1 MKLLQCMDRKCSTRN
16 GTIELHEN
24 ILPKY
29 DKETL
34 IASQLPHCPY
44 CKEILRPN
52 VSMFGDYDFYG
63 KPYEYSRKKMEKWI
77 DNIVKNNE
85 KLVILEIGCGINPH
99 SLRMNNGVMM
109 SGE

>member
-1 MKLLQCMDRKCSTRN
+1 
-16 GTIELHEN
+16 
-24 ILPKY
+24 
-29 DKETL
+29 
-34 IASQLPHCPY
+34 
-44 CKEILRPN
+44 
-52 VSMFGDYDFYG
+52 
-63 KPYEYSRKKMEKWI
+63 MEKLI